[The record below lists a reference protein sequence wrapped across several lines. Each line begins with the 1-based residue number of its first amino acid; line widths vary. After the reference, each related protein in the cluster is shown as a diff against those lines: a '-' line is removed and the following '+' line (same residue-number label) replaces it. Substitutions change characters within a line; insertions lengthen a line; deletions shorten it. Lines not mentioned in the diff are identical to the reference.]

1 MRVCIS
7 TSSFATYSREPLEL
21 LERAGCEIIVNPKG
35 RTLNAAE
42 IVDLAADADGI
53 LAGTEPLTAEVL
65 ARLPKL
71 RAIARCG
78 VGMDNVDLSAAEAR
92 GVHVTSTPY
101 GPTRAVAELTVGL
114 ILDLMREVTRM
125 DRELRG
131 GVWKKRMGFLLE
143 GKRVGLVGFGRIG
156 RAVAELLKPFGVQ
169 LAYADPAIR
178 DAAYLRVELDEL
190 LAWADIVSLHCSMSG
205 RTCPLLDAAALR
217 RVKPGA
223 WLVNACR
230 GGLVDEAVLY
240 ELLASGHLAGA
251 ALDTYEKEPYSGPL
265 TELPNV
271 ILLPHVGSYAREGRT
286 RMELDAAANLLA
298 SLGAK
303 A

>member
-1 MRVCIS
+1 MRVCVS
-7 TSSFATYSREPLEL
+7 TSSFATYSREPFEL

-35 RTLNAAE
+35 RALSAEE
-42 IVDLAADADGI
+42 IVNLAKDCDGL
-53 LAGTEPLTAEVL
+53 LAGTEPLSAEVL
-65 ARLPKL
+65 ARLPNL

-78 VGMDNVDLSAAEAR
+78 VGMDNVDLAAAEAR
-92 GVHVTSTPY
+92 GISVTSTPY

-114 ILDLMREVTRM
+114 MLDLMREVTRM

-131 GVWKKRMGFLLE
+131 GAWKKRMGFLLE

-169 LAYADPAIR
+169 IAYADPNTR
-178 DAAYLRVELDEL
+178 DEAYLRVELDEL
-190 LAWADIVSLHCSMSG
+190 LAWADIVSLHCAMSAKS
-205 RTCPLLDAAALR
+205 CPLLDAERLR
-217 RVKPGA
+217 HMKPGA

-230 GGLVDEAVLY
+230 GGLVDEEALY

-251 ALDTYEKEPYSGPL
+251 AMDCYVREPYAGPL
-265 TELPNV
+265 TGLPNV

-286 RMELDAAANLLA
+286 RMELDAAENLLA
-298 SLGAK
+298 SLGVRA
-303 A
+303 